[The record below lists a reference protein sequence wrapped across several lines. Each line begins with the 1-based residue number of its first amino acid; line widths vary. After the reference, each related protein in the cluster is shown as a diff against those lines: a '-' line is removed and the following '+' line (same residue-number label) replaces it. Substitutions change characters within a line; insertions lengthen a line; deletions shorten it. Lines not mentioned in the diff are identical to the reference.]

1 MPKGLEKASNRHPN
15 NHWSTEEVVLA
26 VFLRSRNVGNP
37 KIVLI
42 LNERYAPKV
51 RKAASL
57 RSKLL
62 AVRVSES
69 SAGRIDLTYDK
80 NFIQKPNVDRW
91 IMSEIGDPQARSAL
105 LTFTEHELEVLEMV
119 GQHKH

>member
-1 MPKGLEKASNRHPN
+1 MVS
-15 NHWSTEEVVLA
+15 
-26 VFLRSRNVGNP
+26 NP
-37 KIVLI
+37 KIVVI

-69 SAGRIDLTYDK
+69 NAGRIDLTYDK

-91 IMSEIGDPQARSAL
+91 IMTEIEDPQARSAL

-119 GQHKH
+119 GQHIH